1 MDTKVICVKCMSP
14 KKMSVG
20 LGKMIGDSWNEE
32 KTSYDDQIAKLHE
45 ELEAEVA
52 SHENKLAKSCVRN

>member
-1 MDTKVICVKCMSP
+1 
-14 KKMSVG
+14 MSVG